1 MISLD
6 AMGELPHVADKIQ
19 QQSNK
24 FAMSVEN
31 EGTGDSK
38 LNDSPDR
45 YWSVLIL
52 FVYTHSIGLLDSKKK
67 ENW

>member
-1 MISLD
+1 
-6 AMGELPHVADKIQ
+6 MG
-19 QQSNK
+19 
-24 FAMSVEN
+24 VEN
-31 EGTGDSK
+31 EATGDSK

-52 FVYTHSIGLLDSKKK
+52 FVYTHSIGLLDSKKQ